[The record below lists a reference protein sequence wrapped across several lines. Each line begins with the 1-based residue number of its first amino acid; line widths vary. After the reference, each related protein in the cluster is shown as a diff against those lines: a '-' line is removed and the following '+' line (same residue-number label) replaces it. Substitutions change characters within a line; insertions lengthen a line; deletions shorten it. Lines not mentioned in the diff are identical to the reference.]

1 MLRIK
6 TNTWNKWF
14 KNNSQSYIYIYL
26 KFIKKQFKKKIDK
39 MGGEEREW
47 I

>member
-14 KNNSQSYIYIYL
+14 KNNSQSYIYIY
-26 KFIKKQFKKKIDK
+26 KVYKKAIQKKN
-39 MGGEEREW
+39 R
-47 I
+47 